1 MFKSYKKL
9 WMALSLFII
18 LTPLGLLATGTAF
31 GEWGTDELQ
40 EMVGYVPAGLA
51 KMADIWHYAPL
62 PDYSV
67 PGLTSGFA
75 SALGYVISAVV
86 GVFLVAGI
94 SMILSRVVDNTEE
107 E

>member
-9 WMALSLFII
+9 WM
-18 LTPLGLLATGTAF
+18 GLVAVYNLNSSGPPGHGNRF

-40 EMVGYVPAGLA
+40 GNVGYVPAGLA

-62 PDYSV
+62 PDSV
-67 PGLTSGFA
+67 PGLTSGLPQPWICNFCC
-75 SALGYVISAVV
+75 G